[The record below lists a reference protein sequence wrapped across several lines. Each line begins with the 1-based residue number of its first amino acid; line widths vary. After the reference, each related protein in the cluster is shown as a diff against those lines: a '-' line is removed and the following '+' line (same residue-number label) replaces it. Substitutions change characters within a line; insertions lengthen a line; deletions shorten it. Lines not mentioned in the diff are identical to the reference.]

1 MFSEARSWAGRD
13 VGAAGFGIQEREG
26 AEAGRTLAQRRYVA
40 FRRYFNRA
48 PLFLALLRGA

>member
-1 MFSEARSWAGRD
+1 MK
-13 VGAAGFGIQEREG
+13 QG